1 VCSVRRVPVYVE
13 LASIIFKTNAFKFQ
27 IYCTDTFRPQF
38 NQTLRPQFN
47 QTLKPQFNQTLRPQF
62 NQTLK
67 PQFNQTLVLFMM
79 SKKHVVNSKFH
90 EVNLFNLTDDQ
101 DIWIVTPHF
110 PDMTIECSINELD
123 TTYTLMPILV
133 IYYLSDLFHDGLF
146 LSFSCFVIIK
156 RQNIF
161 VYAWIARG

>member
-1 VCSVRRVPVYVE
+1 MCSVRRVPVYVE
-13 LASIIFKTNAFKFQ
+13 LASIIFKANAFKFQ

-47 QTLKPQFNQTLRPQF
+47 QTLKPQFNQTLRPQFNQTLRPQF

-101 DIWIVTPHF
+101 DI
-110 PDMTIECSINELD
+110 
-123 TTYTLMPILV
+123 
-133 IYYLSDLFHDGLF
+133 
-146 LSFSCFVIIK
+146 
-156 RQNIF
+156 
-161 VYAWIARG
+161 

>member
-1 VCSVRRVPVYVE
+1 MCSVRRVPVYVE
-13 LASIIFKTNAFKFQ
+13 LASIIFKANAFKFQ
-27 IYCTDTFRPQF
+27 IYCTDTFR
-38 NQTLRPQFN
+38 
-47 QTLKPQFNQTLRPQF
+47 PQFNQTLRPQF

>member
-1 VCSVRRVPVYVE
+1 MCSVRRVPVYVE

-27 IYCTDTFRPQF
+27 IYCTDTFR
-38 NQTLRPQFN
+38 
-47 QTLKPQFNQTLRPQF
+47 PQFNQTLRPQF